1 MPIGSAKKGQAG
13 PILLVLVLVIGL
25 MVVAFVG
32 KYIKDTASEAMTKGK
47 KETTAMDK
55 ELSTQLEITAIFPT
69 SDPAKNGYCGS
80 ISDNKCELT
89 PEDPNVAKLV
99 LEVKNGGKN
108 PIRANQLLDM
118 KLYANDVP
126 LAKDPFADEA
136 PTYAEGTE
144 WSITENYD
152 SAWAAGGT
160 KNFVLTKGCGD
171 LANLPGGSLNLKVTP
186 PVGSGA
192 TVEITCEK
200 CCNMQSAEQGAC
212 AATCS

>member
-55 ELSTQLEITAIFPT
+55 ELSTQLEVTAIYPT
-69 SDPAKNGYCGS
+69 VDNLKNGFCG
-80 ISDNKCELT
+80 DPNLCELST
-89 PEDPNVAKLV
+89 TNVNGAKLI

-108 PIRANQLLDM
+108 PIRANQLWDM

-126 LAKDPFADEA
+126 LANS
-136 PTYAEGTE
+136 TE
-144 WSITENYD
+144 WGISENFD
-152 SAWAAGGT
+152 KAWAAGGT
-160 KNFVLTKGCGD
+160 KNFVLKKGCGD

-200 CCNMQSAEQGAC
+200 CCNMQPTKQEDC
-212 AATCS
+212 AAKCS

>member
-1 MPIGSAKKGQAG
+1 MPIGSAKRGQAG

-55 ELSTQLEITAIFPT
+55 ELSTQLEVTAIYPT
-69 SDPAKNGYCGS
+69 VEYLKNGFCGES
-80 ISDNKCELT
+80 ASANNCELGST
-89 PEDPNVAKLV
+89 NVNGARLI

-108 PIRANQLLDM
+108 PIRANQLWDM

-126 LAKDPFADEA
+126 LANSS
-136 PTYAEGTE
+136 E
-144 WSITENYD
+144 WGISENFD
-152 SAWAAGGT
+152 KAWAAGGT
-160 KNFVLTKGCGD
+160 KNFVLSKKCGD

-200 CCNMQSAEQGAC
+200 CCNMQPSFQGDC

>member
-1 MPIGSAKKGQAG
+1 M
-13 PILLVLVLVIGL
+13 LVLVIGL

-55 ELSTQLEITAIFPT
+55 ELSTQLEVTAIYPT
-69 SDPAKNGYCGS
+69 VDYLKNGFCGS
-80 ISDNKCELT
+80 ASENNCELT
-89 PEDPNVAKLV
+89 TTNVNGAKLI

-108 PIRANQLLDM
+108 PIRANQLWDM

-126 LAKDPFADEA
+126 IANE
-136 PTYAEGTE
+136 TE
-144 WSITENYD
+144 WGITSDFNK
-152 SAWAAGGT
+152 AWAAGGT
-160 KNFVLTKGCGD
+160 KNFVLAKACGD

-200 CCNMQSAEQGAC
+200 CCNMQPSKQGEC

>member
-1 MPIGSAKKGQAG
+1 MPIGSAKRGQAG

-55 ELSTQLEITAIFPT
+55 ELSTQLEVTAIYPT
-69 SDPAKNGYCGS
+69 VDNLKNGFCG
-80 ISDNKCELT
+80 DPNLCELST
-89 PEDPNVAKLV
+89 TNVNGAKLI

-108 PIRANQLLDM
+108 PIRANQLWDM

-126 LAKDPFADEA
+126 LANS
-136 PTYAEGTE
+136 TE
-144 WSITENYD
+144 WGISENFD
-152 SAWAAGGT
+152 KAWAAGGT
-160 KNFVLTKGCGD
+160 KNFVLKKGCGD

-200 CCNMQSAEQGAC
+200 CCNMQPTKQEDC
-212 AATCS
+212 ASKCS

>member
-1 MPIGSAKKGQAG
+1 MPIGSAKRGQAG

-55 ELSTQLEITAIFPT
+55 ELSTQLEVTAIYPT
-69 SDPAKNGYCGS
+69 NEYLKNGFCGATAS
-80 ISDNKCELT
+80 ANECELGST
-89 PEDPNVAKLV
+89 NVNGAKLI

-108 PIRANQLLDM
+108 PIRANQLWDM

-126 LAKDPFADEA
+126 LANE
-136 PTYAEGTE
+136 TE
-144 WSITENYD
+144 WGITVDFNK
-152 SAWAAGGT
+152 AWAAGGT
-160 KNFVLTKGCGD
+160 KNFVLSKDCSD
-171 LANLPGGSLNLKVTP
+171 LADLPGGSLSIRVTP

-192 TVEITCEK
+192 TVEITCED
-200 CCNMQSAEQGAC
+200 CCKMQPPQGTAPPVRYNDEC